1 MNPGEV
7 SQLLVNGLVNGS
19 YYGLLAVGFGLI
31 LGVTGR
37 FHFAYATTF
46 ILAAYFATSLVAA
59 GLPLYVAILAA
70 IAAVTV
76 VGVAIERFLYR
87 PLVERNPDAA
97 LLAVFV
103 SALGVTIVAENA
115 IRLIWGSTSRSLGSG
130 FADERVVLWGETSV
144 TTLAIFVTVVSVV
157 LVAGLAVWMRRSR
170 RGRAI
175 RAVRANPDMARA
187 VGIDPNRVYLL
198 VFAIGSALSGVAGIL
213 FTMRYSAVPEAAME
227 PTFNALVIAFLAGLG
242 ASPLRFAVAGLA
254 IGLIESLAT
263 LWISGTWSPIV
274 TFGVLFVYIAV
285 VPLVSGRGIRDL
297 LRLPRPGAAAA
308 SEG

>member
-46 ILAAYFATSLVAA
+46 ILAAYFATSLVSA
-59 GLPLYVAILAA
+59 GLPLYVAILVA
-70 IAAVTV
+70 IGAVTA
-76 VGVAIERFLYR
+76 VGVAIERVLYR

-103 SALGVTIVAENA
+103 TALGVTIVAENA
-115 IRLIWGSTSRSLGSG
+115 IRLIWGSTSRSLDSG
-130 FADERVVLWGETSV
+130 FADERVVLWGDTSV
-144 TTLAIFVTVVSVV
+144 TTLGIMVTAVSVAAI
-157 LVAGLAVWMRRSR
+157 VALAVWMRRSR

-213 FTMRYSAVPEAAME
+213 FTMRYAAVPEAAME
-227 PTFNALVIAFLAGLG
+227 PTFNALVIAFLAGLT
-242 ASPLRFAVAGLA
+242 ASPARFAIAGLA
-254 IGLIESLAT
+254 IGLIESLST

-285 VPLVSGRGIRDL
+285 VPLVSGRNIRDL
-297 LRLPRPGAAAA
+297 LRVPRPGAAAA
-308 SEG
+308 EG